1 MRNEFASIVLMVSL
15 LCVKCSGT
23 TGQNFVRESKLH
35 DFEKIPGMTT
45 EQLIEA
51 FGEPI
56 EIQKRIQPG
65 FNRTVA
71 TYYYTLRT
79 GSSLSSRL
87 LNVELKDGIAMGYIY
102 SSGFAEDSTRFIDE
116 DVTVL
121 RLGMTEAEARRTI
134 GQTSGRSVMP
144 SQLVDTELLP
154 MLQFKA
160 NDKVQFSY
168 YNSYQLKDRRAT
180 AYNRKLIMIFDA
192 KTNKLKD
199 FLLTGKE

>member
-1 MRNEFASIVLMVSL
+1 MKSELASIIFMLSL
-15 LCVKCSGT
+15 LCIQCSRA
-23 TGQNFVRESKLH
+23 TGQNFVRESTLH

-51 FGEPI
+51 FGDPI

-87 LNVELKDGIAMGYIY
+87 LSVELKDGKALGYIY
-102 SSGFAEDSTRFIDE
+102 SSGFPEDSTRFIDE
-116 DVTVL
+116 DVTLL
-121 RLGMTEAEARRTI
+121 RIGMTEAEARRTI

-144 SQLVDTELLP
+144 SQLVDTEFLP
-154 MLQFKA
+154 ILQFKA
-160 NDKVQFSY
+160 NDRVQFSY
-168 YNSYQLKDRRAT
+168 YDSYQLKDRRAI
-180 AYNRKLIMIFDA
+180 AYNRRLIMIFDA
-192 KTNKLKD
+192 KTNRLKD